1 MHEAGP
7 LKEIGLGSNQQEHDC
22 TQACT
27 HSEDRWC
34 SFPGLHHQLVDFS
47 QLLSEEDGDRVA
59 AGKNSLRLSREDL
72 RNLEEHVVGKD
83 ISRALIL
90 LSGRMISPGIE
101 QLQTQQLQ

>member
-1 MHEAGP
+1 MHVAGP
-7 LKEIGLGSNQQEHDC
+7 LRKSGLASNQPEDHC
-22 TQACT
+22 TLACT
-27 HSEDRWC
+27 HSEDRWHG
-34 SFPGLHHQLVDFS
+34 FPGLHHQLVDLS

-90 LSGRMISPGIE
+90 LSGRVISPGIE